1 MKGQK
6 EKRNEKTPHKTEGK
20 WRGIHSEM
28 LGKERQGMRS
38 EEKAKEILELGS
50 KIEARSDNQCLEK
63 KRKKKKETEFLR
75 IICTKIHKTR
85 KYVE

>member
-1 MKGQK
+1 
-6 EKRNEKTPHKTEGK
+6 
-20 WRGIHSEM
+20 
-28 LGKERQGMRS
+28 MRS